1 MRYVLSLLLL
11 CTIFHNCM
19 SDKFMRDLLAKS
31 ILSVKL
37 RQMEQTRKLQ
47 AKTDEPEEPDVTI
60 PKIPSASDLPK
71 DAADTVAPPVV
82 LSEENSTSTQPP
94 TQTEEEREKKSDASL
109 QVKKFHSFRRNT
121 KSKVVQF
128 NILFYYFGRPIVRTI
143 VIRLTI
149 KYNNN
154 RRLRNLQ
161 NDIAAESVPSPCV
174 IKDESKVGTLGT
186 GENVD
191 YDCTAP
197 TQSDKPIDSA
207 VVDSSKPMV
216 VGNETVEYDDVKFEP
231 SAIKEAAN
239 LADEKKVK
247 TITMVTLNNVTL
259 KNMERNKLELSCIY
273 PENGEKLSSSDKF
286 DMKFYDVAKDG
297 YSDSIT
303 CQPTSN
309 TECAIECDTTE
320 NPLTFYI
327 QNLTNAEYQSTGVDG
342 EKYITM
348 NIDTSNDDGLLH
360 SSIKGS
366 NTYYRKSSSGLSG
379 GAIAGIVIACVV
391 VLAAASIAAIMLRKP
406 SPAIDN
412 TTVVGL
418 KTVENM

>member
-1 MRYVLSLLLL
+1 
-11 CTIFHNCM
+11 
-19 SDKFMRDLLAKS
+19 
-31 ILSVKL
+31 
-37 RQMEQTRKLQ
+37 
-47 AKTDEPEEPDVTI
+47 
-60 PKIPSASDLPK
+60 
-71 DAADTVAPPVV
+71 
-82 LSEENSTSTQPP
+82 
-94 TQTEEEREKKSDASL
+94 
-109 QVKKFHSFRRNT
+109 
-121 KSKVVQF
+121 
-128 NILFYYFGRPIVRTI
+128 
-143 VIRLTI
+143 
-149 KYNNN
+149 
-154 RRLRNLQ
+154 
-161 NDIAAESVPSPCV
+161 
-174 IKDESKVGTLGT
+174 
-186 GENVD
+186 
-191 YDCTAP
+191 
-197 TQSDKPIDSA
+197 
-207 VVDSSKPMV
+207 MV

-239 LADEKKVK
+239 LADEKTVK

-286 DMKFYDVAKDG
+286 DMKFYDVTKDG

-342 EKYITM
+342 EKYIIM
-348 NIDTSNDDGLLH
+348 NIDTSNDDGELH

-406 SPAIDN
+406 SPAVDN